1 MTDHQIEVR
10 DILLRTSDPKGAMA
24 KQNGAS
30 SRRGT
35 NLPAMGD
42 FNQSVILDAI
52 RRAGPGLSR
61 VELARATGL
70 SAQTISN
77 ICRRLLDQELI
88 VEGGKEST
96 GPGKPRTML
105 QLNAQGHYA
114 LGVHI
119 DPTVMTFVMLDLT
132 GKVVARRRKRTST
145 ISDPNKIIS
154 HISTALAKL
163 IEDSGVPR
171 SKIGGVGIAAPGPI
185 DRVGGTVVDPPHL
198 TGWHRVPLRD
208 ALAEATGLPAILD
221 KDVTAAA
228 VAEMWAGGA
237 NGIGSFIFF
246 YLGTGIGAGLVV
258 QDEVVRGSSDNAG
271 EIGHI
276 VTDPTGPPCFCGMRG
291 CIAVTCMPQALVKE
305 AELLGVL
312 DDTRIG
318 TDTRAVDSRFTELC
332 DAAAAGNVVAREII
346 DRSAVRLSRAVAV
359 VANVLDV
366 DRVVFGGPFWSRV
379 SEHYLRRVPE
389 LLEEL
394 RATRSIHR
402 ITVTGTG
409 VGEDVA
415 AIGAACLV
423 LDRAMTPHPKALLLA
438 E

>member
-1 MTDHQIEVR
+1 MSEQR
-10 DILLRTSDPKGAMA
+10 GAL
-24 KQNGAS
+24 

-52 RRAGPGLSR
+52 RRSPTGLSR
-61 VELARATGL
+61 VELAHATGL
-70 SAQTISN
+70 AAQTISN
-77 ICRRLLDQELI
+77 ICRRLLDNGLI
-88 VEGGKEST
+88 VEAGRKSL
-96 GPGKPRTML
+96 GPGKPRTIL
-105 QLNAQGHYA
+105 RLNPVGRYA
-114 LGVHI
+114 VGVHL
-119 DPTVMTFVMLDLT
+119 DPTVMTFVLLDLT
-132 GKVVARRRKRTST
+132 GTAVAHERRRTPTVTDPNRIIAQIGSSLTKLIDKSGVAR
-145 ISDPNKIIS
+145 D
-154 HISTALAKL
+154 
-163 IEDSGVPR
+163 
-171 SKIGGVGIAAPGPI
+171 KIGGIGIAAPGPI
-185 DRVGGTVVDPPHL
+185 DRLRGTVVDPPHL
-198 TGWHRVPLRD
+198 AGWHRVPLRD
-208 ALAEATGLPAILD
+208 ALAAATGLPAVLD

-228 VAEMWAGGA
+228 IAEMWAGGA
-237 NGIGSFIFF
+237 NGVGSFIFI

-276 VTDPTGPPCFCGMRG
+276 VTDPSGPPCFCGLRG
-291 CIAVTCMPQALVKE
+291 CIAVTCTPQGLVQE
-305 AELLGVL
+305 AEMLGVL

-318 TDTRAVDSRFTELC
+318 SDTRTVDARFTELC
-332 DAAAAGNVVAREII
+332 AAASAGNAVAIEII

-359 VANVLDV
+359 VTDMLDV
-366 DRVVFGGPFWSRV
+366 DRVVFGGPFWSRL

-402 ITVTGTG
+402 VSVTGTG

-423 LDRAMTPHPKALLLA
+423 LDQALAPHPKALLLA
-438 E
+438 D

>member
-1 MTDHQIEVR
+1 
-10 DILLRTSDPKGAMA
+10 
-24 KQNGAS
+24 
-30 SRRGT
+30 
-35 NLPAMGD
+35 MGD

-52 RRAGPGLSR
+52 RRAAPGLSR
-61 VELARATGL
+61 VELAAATGL

-88 VEGGKEST
+88 VEGRKESK

-105 QLNAQGHYA
+105 QLNAQGAYA
-114 LGVHI
+114 IGVHL

-132 GKVVARRRKRTST
+132 GKVVAHRRKRTPKLSDPST
-145 ISDPNKIIS
+145 IVSQIAS
-154 HISTALAKL
+154 ALAKL
-163 IEDSGVPR
+163 IDDSGVPR

-185 DRVGGTVVDPPHL
+185 DSVRGTVVDPPNL
-198 TGWHRVPLRD
+198 AGWHRVPLRD
-208 ALAEATGLPAILD
+208 DLAKATGLPAILD

-237 NGIGSFIFF
+237 NGVGSFIFL
-246 YLGTGIGAGLVV
+246 YLGTGLGAGLVI

-276 VTDPTGPPCFCGMRG
+276 VTDPAGPPCFCGMRG
-291 CIAVTCMPQALVKE
+291 CIAVTCIPQALVKE
-305 AELLGVL
+305 AEMLGVL
-312 DDTRIG
+312 DDVRVG
-318 TDTRAVDSRFTELC
+318 TDTREVDARFTELC
-332 DAAAAGNVVAREII
+332 AAAAAGNSVAIEII
-346 DRSAVRLSRAVAV
+346 DRSAIRLSRAVAV
-359 VANVLDV
+359 IANVLDV
-366 DRVVFGGPFWSRV
+366 DRVVFGGPFWARV

-394 RATRSIHR
+394 RAARSIHR
-402 ITVTGTG
+402 IAVTGTG
-409 VGEDVA
+409 VGDDVA

-423 LDRAMTPHPKALLLA
+423 LDRAMTPHPRALLLN

>member
-1 MTDHQIEVR
+1 MTEQR
-10 DILLRTSDPKGAMA
+10 SAP
-24 KQNGAS
+24 

-52 RRAGPGLSR
+52 RRTGPGLSR
-61 VELARATGL
+61 VELSHVTGL
-70 SAQTISN
+70 SPQTVSN
-77 ICRRLLDQELI
+77 ISRRLLDNGLI
-88 VEGGKEST
+88 VEGAREII

-105 QLNAQGHYA
+105 QLKPEGYYA
-114 LGVHI
+114 LGVHL
-119 DPTVMTFVMLDLT
+119 DPTVMTFVMLDLAGT
-132 GKVVARRRKRTST
+132 VVAHQHKRTPT
-145 ISDPNKIIS
+145 VTDPNKIIAQMVTS
-154 HISTALAKL
+154 LNKL
-163 IEDSGVPR
+163 IDQSGVPR

-185 DRVGGTVVDPPHL
+185 DRVRGTLVDPPHL
-198 TGWHRVPLRD
+198 SGWHRVPLRD
-208 ALAEATGLPAILD
+208 ALAEATGLSAILD
-221 KDVTAAA
+221 KDVTASA
-228 VAEMWAGGA
+228 VAEMWAGGV

-246 YLGTGIGAGLVV
+246 YLGTGLGAGLVV
-258 QDEVVRGSSDNAG
+258 RDEVVRGSSDNAG

-276 VTDPTGPPCFCGMRG
+276 ITDPAGPRCFCGMRG
-291 CIAVTCMPQALVKE
+291 CIAVTCMPQALVQE

-318 TDTRAVDSRFTELC
+318 SDTRAVDARYTQLC
-332 DAAAAGNVVAREII
+332 AAAAAGNAIAVEII
-346 DRSAVRLSRAVAV
+346 DRSAIRLSRAVAV
-359 VANVLDV
+359 VANILDV

-402 ITVTGTG
+402 ISVTGTS